1 VYLLRRLVAVSTVPE
16 VSGAHVLVVGRM
28 VGVDVLLLLQQHL
41 LALMVLPLLL
51 PVLVLPLLLVLLA
64 KYLALL
70 MLLLLVLRPSLVER

>member
-1 VYLLRRLVAVSTVPE
+1 MYLLRRLVAVSTAPE

-41 LALMVLPLLL
+41 LALMVL
-51 PVLVLPLLLVLLA
+51 LA
-64 KYLALL
+64 KYMALL